1 MSVVNWASPILLFEH
16 LSARNG
22 LLHLPTARLGR
33 NVIAKPRSTRYLTGI
48 TSSPRKFRLPLH
60 IRERPLT
67 RTNCL
72 ANFVY
77 LFIRCHSLFLPSQR
91 RRGNTMQQTLP
102 RSASRWL
109 PRSLS
114 SAPPLGLGGSRTSFV
129 CASCRSLQH
138 QHQHQQ
144 SHVQSQSQRQRRSFA
159 SSPSLR
165 EQNQPSSSIPRP
177 AAPPPPPPPP
187 SGYARLRTRR
197 LISISG
203 TDAPHFLQG
212 LITTGIEG
220 NHTANLSGAGAG
232 AGAGARAGAAQV
244 SPWFYCGFL
253 NALGRVLHDVFI
265 YPVPPGSSGEP
276 HFMIEVD
283 AAQLAAL
290 LKHLRRY
297 KLRSKIF
304 LRAIEED
311 EMSVWQVWRDGAET
325 QTQTQTPS
333 STAPGVQPDG
343 RSVVI
348 PDPRAPDM
356 GYRVLTVGAQLE
368 PQVLDLPADWTWTS
382 SEPIDEAAYRV
393 RRYLRGVPEGSA
405 EIVPAQALPQ
415 ESNMDVM
422 GGIDFRKG
430 CYVGQELTIRTRHRG
445 VVRKRIL
452 PCVLYGGEITT
463 PPTALEYRPDASPVA
478 AEEQERLAGLTIGR
492 LGKKG
497 RSTGTFLAATG
508 NIGLALCRVQLM
520 TDLVVPND
528 TAALDFDP
536 AAEFVLQPGKD
547 EAEADALG
555 AVVKV
560 KAFVPEWLRRRL
572 DEDAAGAGA
581 GAEH

>member
-1 MSVVNWASPILLFEH
+1 
-16 LSARNG
+16 
-22 LLHLPTARLGR
+22 
-33 NVIAKPRSTRYLTGI
+33 
-48 TSSPRKFRLPLH
+48 
-60 IRERPLT
+60 
-67 RTNCL
+67 
-72 ANFVY
+72 
-77 LFIRCHSLFLPSQR
+77 
-91 RRGNTMQQTLP
+91 MQSLP
-102 RSASRWL
+102 RSASGWL
-109 PRSLS
+109 LRSISSGPLSGPR
-114 SAPPLGLGGSRTSFV
+114 TTFV

-138 QHQHQQ
+138 QHQRSQ
-144 SHVQSQSQRQRRSFA
+144 VQSQQQRRTFA
-159 SSPSLR
+159 SGLSLR
-165 EQNQPSSSIPRP
+165 EQNQSSSSIPHPP
-177 AAPPPPPPPP
+177 APPPP

-203 TDAPHFLQG
+203 VDAPHFLQG

-220 NHTANLSGAGAG
+220 NHTANLSGA
-232 AGAGARAGAAQV
+232 AQPTTTGQAQAQTQT
-244 SPWFYCGFL
+244 PWFYCGFL

-283 AAQLAAL
+283 AAQLATL

-311 EMSVWQVWRDGAET
+311 EMSVWQIWRDGAEAR
-325 QTQTQTPS
+325 PLL
-333 STAPGVQPDG
+333 AAAARRAGG
-343 RSVVI
+343 RSVVV
-348 PDPRAPDM
+348 PDLRAPDM
-356 GYRVLTVGAQLE
+356 GYRVLAVGAELDVQA
-368 PQVLDLPADWTWTS
+368 LDLPADWKS
-382 SEPIDEAAYRV
+382 STAADAGADAEPTDEIAYRV

-452 PCVLYGGEITT
+452 PCALYGDEAA
-463 PPTALEYRPDASPVA
+463 PPTTLEYNPDASPVVA
-478 AEEQERLAGLTIGR
+478 GEELRGLTIGR

-497 RSTGTFLAATG
+497 RSTGTFLAGTG

-528 TAALDFDP
+528 TAALEFDP
-536 AAEFVLQPGKD
+536 AAEFVLQPSKD
-547 EAEADALG
+547 GEGETGGSAGWEVG
-555 AVVKV
+555 AVKV

-572 DEDAAGAGA
+572 DEDSVG
-581 GAEH
+581 HQS